1 MVRKKS
7 GMAQPGYIVDT
18 LYSCASESSV
28 EWALKLT
35 KLLFFVDFGCF
46 SQHYRAQRRGEYG
59 GDKSFVIDEGID
71 E

>member
-1 MVRKKS
+1 MCKLKS
-7 GMAQPGYIVDT
+7 VCHAVTFMMI
-18 LYSCASESSV
+18 CASESSV
-28 EWALKLT
+28 EWASKLT

-46 SQHYRAQRRGEYG
+46 SQHCRAQRRGEYG